1 MKTFKELVAREF
13 WNWMSPEDFARSQD
27 PRQVEG
33 FIREHLVEA
42 GDWIRVERDPHPIGE
57 RVRVWWGDHVGRKT
71 CWAVV
76 IPNNPGNLSQEELE
90 TLIEWEDLREV
101 AVHYLGGGSLKYWNK
116 SRGVYWDEEI
126 LEEAVG
132 KTFSPKELDLMIWES
147 DRELMIADVWDTLVK
162 HKN

>member
-1 MKTFKELVAREF
+1 MKTLRELVAREF
-13 WNWMSPEDFARSQD
+13 WSWMPAEDFARTQD

-33 FIREHLVEA
+33 FIREYLVEK
-42 GDWIRVERDPHPIGE
+42 GDWVRVEREPHPIGE
-57 RVRVWWGDHVGRKT
+57 RVRIWWGDQVGRKT